1 MQNLDPARTSSA
13 LWVGRLSAPLGRIGL
28 PHSTVMSTQ
37 GGVEDLVQWAEK
49 EAHRLRGEATHVGLA
64 HGALGLSHAAAALE
78 FLRRHA
84 PGSHFLSS
92 AERLFQKEAALTA
105 SPAIKGTAD
114 ILDAWARSTTESW
127 AESLPF
133 EVQSR
138 IEAATDLME
147 QVQQLLDDPK
157 VHPAAPVV
165 LAGAA
170 LEEFLRS
177 RINAKGLTPNGKPGI
192 NAYASALQTEGDLS
206 RQEVKE
212 ITAWAGRRN
221 DAAHGDFSHLSRD
234 SARLMVDGINLF
246 LQKRT

>member
-1 MQNLDPARTSSA
+1 M
-13 LWVGRLSAPLGRIGL
+13 G
-28 PHSTVMSTQ
+28 TQ
-37 GGVEDLVQWAEK
+37 GGIDDLVEWAES
-49 EAHRLRGEATHVGLA
+49 EARRLRGEAPHVGDVYA
-64 HGALGLSHAAAALE
+64 VFGLPHVAAALE

-84 PGSHFLSS
+84 PGSHFVSS
-92 AERLFQKEAALTA
+92 AERLFQDRLPAL
-105 SPAIKGTAD
+105 PAINGAAD
-114 ILDAWARSTTESW
+114 LLDAWARSIREGW
-127 AESLPF
+127 AEVLPL

-177 RINAKGLTPNGKPGI
+177 RINAKGLTPSGKPGI
-192 NAYASALQTEGDLS
+192 NSYASALQTEGDLS
-206 RQEVKE
+206 RQEVKD

-221 DAAHGDFSHLSRD
+221 DAAHGDFSDLSRG

-246 LQKRT
+246 LQKRTSFPPG